1 MLVEAWLW
9 RAARTAPTVTALRAR
24 DGRLSYAEL
33 ERAARAGA
41 LELSERGARAG
52 ERVAIALTPGIAFA
66 QALHASFLLGAVAV
80 PVDPRLTPAERER
93 IVAGASVLVE
103 EPLAVAV
110 GAGAEAQALAR
121 DAKHDLDAV
130 CAVIHTS
137 GTTSNPRPIELTYG
151 NFLWSAIGSGV
162 ALGVDPNERWLCA
175 LPLSHVGGL
184 SILIR
189 SAIYSTTAVIHERF
203 ETERA
208 IAAIG
213 EERITLVSL
222 VSTTLARLLD
232 AGLSDPPQLR
242 CALTGGGPV
251 PAALVQRAR
260 AAGVPVVETYGLT
273 ECCSQAATA
282 PLGAL
287 AASEGERA
295 AGPSAHV
302 VRDISVHVA
311 QGPPLRD
318 TGVGDSATDLGAG
331 VAQDTSVR
339 VGQGPPLRDTPAG
352 EPAPD
357 LGAGVP
363 LFCTRTEIAS
373 DGEILLSGPTV
384 ARGAQA
390 ADGRLHTGDLG
401 RIDERGFLH
410 VTGRKAD
417 TIVSGGENVAPSEVE
432 AVLETCPGVIE
443 AAVVGRAD
451 EQWGEAVS
459 AIVVTAAEATLS
471 ERVVRDYC
479 AERLAPFKVPKHVTF
494 ASAPLP
500 RTASGKLLRREL

>member
-1 MLVEAWLW
+1 MQVEAWLK
-9 RAARTAPTVTALRAR
+9 RAARTAPTVPALRVA
-24 DGRLSYAEL
+24 DAQLSYAEL
-33 ERAARAGA
+33 ERMASAGA
-41 LELSERGARAG
+41 LELTERGGCAG
-52 ERVAIALTPGIAFA
+52 ERVAIALPPGVAFA
-66 QALHASFLLGAVAV
+66 QALHACFLLGAVAV
-80 PVDPRLTPAERER
+80 PVDLRLTPSERKR
-93 IVAGASVLVE
+93 IAAGATVLVE
-103 EPLAVAV
+103 EPLPIAV
-110 GAGAEAQALAR
+110 GEGGQSQALAR
-121 DAKHDLDAV
+121 EATHDLDAV

-189 SAIYSTTAVIHERF
+189 SAIYATTAVIHERF

-208 IAAIG
+208 LTAIRN
-213 EERITLVSL
+213 ERITLVSL

-232 AGLSDPPQLR
+232 AGLRDPPQLR

-251 PAALVQRAR
+251 PAALVRRAR
-260 AAGVPVVETYGLT
+260 AAGVPVLETYGLT

-282 PLGAL
+282 PL
-287 AASEGERA
+287 A
-295 AGPSAHV
+295 AGAE
-302 VRDISVHVA
+302 DN
-311 QGPPLRD
+311 
-318 TGVGDSATDLGAG
+318 
-331 VAQDTSVR
+331 
-339 VGQGPPLRDTPAG
+339 
-352 EPAPD
+352 
-357 LGAGVP
+357 GAGVP
-363 LFCTRTEIAS
+363 LFCTRTEIAP
-373 DGEILLSGPTV
+373 DGEILLAGPTV

-432 AVLETCPGVIE
+432 AVLESCPGVLE
-443 AAVVGRAD
+443 AAVLGRPD

-459 AIVVTAAEATLS
+459 AIVVIAAEATLD
-471 ERVVRDYC
+471 ERVVREHC
-479 AERLAPFKVPKHVTF
+479 AARLAQFKVPKHVTF

>member
-1 MLVEAWLW
+1 MQVEAWLT
-9 RAARTAPTVTALRAR
+9 RAARTAPTVTALQAP
-24 DGRLSYAEL
+24 GAQLSYAEL
-33 ERAARAGA
+33 ERAAQAGA
-41 LELSERGARAG
+41 LELIERGVRSG
-52 ERVAIALTPGIAFA
+52 ERVAIALPPGVAFA
-66 QALHASFLLGAVAV
+66 QALHACFLLGVVAV
-80 PVDPRLTPAERER
+80 PVDLRLRTAERER
-93 IVAGASVLVE
+93 ITEGAIVLVD
-103 EPLAVAV
+103 EPLPIAPR
-110 GAGAEAQALAR
+110 AGGEVLAR
-121 DAKHDLDAV
+121 DATHDLDAV

-137 GTTSNPRPIELTYG
+137 GTTSAPHPIELTYG

-162 ALGVDPNERWLCA
+162 VLGVDPNERWLCA

-208 IAAIG
+208 LAAIQAEG
-213 EERITLVSL
+213 ITLVSL

-232 AGLSDPPQLR
+232 AGLSDPAQLR

-260 AAGVPVVETYGLT
+260 AAGVPVLETYGLT

-282 PLGAL
+282 PL
-287 AASEGERA
+287 A
-295 AGPSAHV
+295 AGAE
-302 VRDISVHVA
+302 
-311 QGPPLRD
+311 D
-318 TGVGDSATDLGAG
+318 T
-331 VAQDTSVR
+331 
-339 VGQGPPLRDTPAG
+339 
-352 EPAPD
+352 
-357 LGAGVP
+357 GAGVP
-363 LFCTRTEIAS
+363 LFCTRTEIAP

-390 ADGRLHTGDLG
+390 ADGRLYTGDLG

-432 AVLETCPGVIE
+432 AVLESCPGVLE
-443 AAVVGRAD
+443 AAVLGRSD

-459 AIVVTAAEATLS
+459 AIVVTAAGAALS
-471 ERVVRDYC
+471 ERVVREHC
-479 AERLAPFKVPKHVTF
+479 AARLAPFKVPKHVTF
-494 ASAPLP
+494 ASDPLP

>member
-1 MLVEAWLW
+1 MQVEAWLT
-9 RAARTAPTVTALRAR
+9 RAARAAPKATALQAP
-24 DGRLSYAEL
+24 DAQLSYAGL
-33 ERAARAGA
+33 ERAARAGE
-41 LELSERGARAG
+41 LELRERGVRAG
-52 ERVAIALTPGIAFA
+52 ERVAIALSPGAAFA
-66 QALHASFLLGAVAV
+66 QALHACFLLGAVAV
-80 PVDPRLTPAERER
+80 PIDLRLTASERER
-93 IVAGASVLVE
+93 IAAGATVLVD
-103 EPLAVAV
+103 EPLPVAV
-110 GAGAEAQALAR
+110 RAGGRVEALAR
-121 DAKHDLDAV
+121 DATHDLAAV

-162 ALGVDPNERWLCA
+162 ALGVDPHERWLCT

-189 SAIYSTTAVIHERF
+189 SAIYATTAVIHERF

-208 IAAIG
+208 LAAIQK
-213 EERITLVSL
+213 ERITLVSL

-232 AGLSDPPQLR
+232 AGLREPPSLR

-260 AAGVPVVETYGLT
+260 AAGVPVIETYGLT

-282 PLGAL
+282 PLAAL
-287 AASEGERA
+287 NTTSGGH
-295 AGPSAHV
+295 AGLLA
-302 VRDISVHVA
+302 R
-311 QGPPLRD
+311 
-318 TGVGDSATDLGAG
+318 
-331 VAQDTSVR
+331 VAQDA
-339 VGQGPPLRDTPAG
+339 PPRSATAI
-352 EPAPD
+352 EPVSD

-363 LFCTRTEIAS
+363 LFCTRTEIAP

-384 ARGAQA
+384 ARGAQS

-432 AVLETCPGVIE
+432 AVLESCPGVLE
-443 AAVVGRAD
+443 AAVLGRAD

-459 AIVVTAAEATLS
+459 AIVVTAAGATLD
-471 ERVVRDYC
+471 ERIVREHC
-479 AERLAPFKVPKHVTF
+479 AARLAPFKVPKHVTF

>member
-1 MLVEAWLW
+1 MQVEAWLT
-9 RAARTAPTVTALRAR
+9 RAARAAPTVTALQAP
-24 DGRLSYAEL
+24 DAQLTYAEL
-33 ERAARAGA
+33 ERAACAGA
-41 LELSERGARAG
+41 QELTERGVHAG
-52 ERVAIALTPGIAFA
+52 ERVAIALAPGVAFA
-66 QALHASFLLGAVAV
+66 QVLHACFLLGAVAV
-80 PVDPRLTPAERER
+80 PVDLRLTLSERKR
-93 IVAGASVLVE
+93 IAAGASVLVD
-103 EPLAVAV
+103 EPVAVAV
-110 GAGAEAQALAR
+110 GAGGEAQALAR
-121 DAKHDLDAV
+121 YARHDLAAV

-151 NFLWSAIGSGV
+151 NFLWSALGSGV
-162 ALGVDPNERWLCA
+162 ALGVDPDERWLCA

-189 SAIYSTTAVIHERF
+189 SAIYATTAVIHERF

-208 IAAIG
+208 LAGIQ

-232 AGLSDPPQLR
+232 AGLREPPSLR

-282 PLGAL
+282 PLVAL
-287 AASEGERA
+287 EAMRAEQVTGIGTRVVQGAASA
-295 AGPSAHV
+295 
-302 VRDISVHVA
+302 
-311 QGPPLRD
+311 
-318 TGVGDSATDLGAG
+318 SATIAE
-331 VAQDTSVR
+331 Q
-339 VGQGPPLRDTPAG
+339 PL
-352 EPAPD
+352 D

-363 LFCTRTEIAS
+363 LFCTRTEIAP

-384 ARGAQA
+384 AHSARA

-432 AVLETCPGVIE
+432 AALESCPGVLE
-443 AAVVGRAD
+443 AAVLGRPD

-459 AIVVTAAEATLS
+459 AIIVTAAGATLD
-471 ERVVRDYC
+471 ERVVREHC
-479 AERLAPFKVPKHVTF
+479 SARLAPFKVPKHVTF
-494 ASAPLP
+494 VSDPLP